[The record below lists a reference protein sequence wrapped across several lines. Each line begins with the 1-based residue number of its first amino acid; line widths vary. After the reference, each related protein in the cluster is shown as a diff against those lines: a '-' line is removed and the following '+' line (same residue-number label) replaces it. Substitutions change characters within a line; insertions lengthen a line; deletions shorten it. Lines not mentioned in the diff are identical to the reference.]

1 MLHFILIF
9 GLECCTLCDT
19 LTPQRWAKIGAG
31 MGDGDQGADAAEAQ
45 ADDPAWEEA
54 CRREE
59 AIRGLLRRHPK
70 RLTYAA
76 VDDVASELGV
86 SRITV
91 YRLVRSFRAGGTVT
105 SVMPR
110 SRGRPRGFHTLDG
123 KREALIRQA
132 LNDFYLKRT
141 KPPFARLVHEVQT
154 RCLQDGLPPP
164 NWRTIKRRLLDVDV
178 RTRARRRGEKD
189 VMKETEAT
197 PGSYAASRPLEV
209 VQIDHTKV
217 DVIVV
222 DEETGKPGGRPW
234 LTLAMDV
241 FTRMVTGFHL
251 SMDAPSRLSTGLC
264 LLHAVYDKTAWLLGR
279 DVDAAWPIAGLPEA
293 LHADNGADFRSRAF
307 VRACRDAGIRTIWR
321 KPGTPH
327 YGGHIERLIGTQMG
341 AVHLLPGT
349 TFGDPEERAD
359 YDSAREA
366 KLTLRELERFVAWE
380 IAGRYHQVV
389 HSALHRPPVAV
400 WREHEGA
407 TPLRLPADRMRF
419 WVSFLPEQERTLRP
433 DGIHLHGLRYWSP
446 ALAADVGRRDDKLL
460 VKYDPRDL
468 SRVFVRRPT
477 GAFVEARYSDVT
489 LPAISLSEAKA
500 ASRALRA
507 KGRREVDT
515 AAVVRAAVAQRAI
528 VEDAVRRSRP
538 SRRPDTDRAS
548 PLGGGAPDALRG
560 VDSRTPVSSVEGE

>member
-1 MLHFILIF
+1 MSAD
-9 GLECCTLCDT
+9 E
-19 LTPQRWAKIGAG
+19 
-31 MGDGDQGADAAEAQ
+31 GADG
-45 ADDPAWEEA
+45 ADVQDDEPDWEEA
-54 CRREE
+54 CRRED
-59 AIRGLLRRHPK
+59 AIRALLRRHPE
-70 RLTYAA
+70 RLTHAS
-76 VDDVASELGV
+76 VDEVAGQLGL
-86 SRITV
+86 SRASL
-91 YRLVRSFRAGGTVT
+91 YRLIRRFRADSTVT
-105 SVMPR
+105 ALMP
-110 SRGRPRGFHTLDG
+110 SPEGRPKGLRLLDA
-123 KREALIRQA
+123 KREAVIRQA
-132 LNDFYLKRT
+132 LNEFYLKPT
-141 KPPFARLVHEVQT
+141 KPPFARLVHEVRV
-154 RCLQDGLPPP
+154 RCHQEGLEPP
-164 NWRTIKRRLLDVDV
+164 NWRTIRRRMIEIDP
-178 RTRARRRGEKD
+178 RTRAKRRGDAAVLKA
-189 VMKETEAT
+189 TEAT
-197 PGSYAASRPLEV
+197 PGSYTASKPLEV

-217 DVIVV
+217 DVIVL
-222 DEETGKPGGRPW
+222 DDETGEPRGRPW

-251 SMDAPSRLSTGLC
+251 GMDAPSRLSISLC
-264 LLHAVYDKTAWLLGR
+264 LLHATHDKTAWLR
-279 DVDAAWPIAGLPEA
+279 EREIDATWPVAGLPEA

-389 HSALHRPPVAV
+389 HSALRRPPVAV

-477 GAFVEARYSDVT
+477 GAFVEARYCDVT

-528 VEDAVRRSRP
+528 VKDAARRSRP

-548 PLGGGAPDALRG
+548 PLGGGAPDTLRG
-560 VDSRTPVSSVEGE
+560 VDTRTPVSSVEGE

>member
-1 MLHFILIF
+1 MS
-9 GLECCTLCDT
+9 
-19 LTPQRWAKIGAG
+19 
-31 MGDGDQGADAAEAQ
+31 ADEE
-45 ADDPAWEEA
+45 ADDAGVGNDEPDWEEA
-54 CRREE
+54 CRRED
-59 AIRGLLRRHPK
+59 AIRDLLRRHPE
-70 RLTYAA
+70 RLTHAA
-76 VDDVASELGV
+76 VDDVAGRLGM
-86 SRITV
+86 SRASL
-91 YRLVRSFRAGGTVT
+91 YRLIRRFRAGSTVT
-105 SVMPR
+105 ALMP
-110 SRGRPRGFHTLDG
+110 SPEGRPKGLRLLDA
-123 KREALIRQA
+123 KREAVIRQA
-132 LNDFYLKRT
+132 VNEFYLKPT
-141 KPPFARLVHEVQT
+141 KPPFARLVHEVRV
-154 RCLQDGLPPP
+154 RCHQESLEPP
-164 NWRTIKRRLLDVDV
+164 NWRTIRRRMIEIDP
-178 RTRARRRGEKD
+178 RTRAKRRGDAAVLKA
-189 VMKETEAT
+189 TEAT
-197 PGSYAASRPLEV
+197 PGSYTASKPLEV

-217 DVIVV
+217 DVIVLD
-222 DEETGKPGGRPW
+222 DEIGEPRGRPW

-251 SMDAPSRLSTGLC
+251 SMDAPSRLSISLC
-264 LLHAVYDKTAWLLGR
+264 LLHATYDKTAWLR
-279 DVDAAWPIAGLPEA
+279 EREIDATWPVAGLPEA

-366 KLTLRELERFVAWE
+366 KLTLRELDRFVAWE

-389 HSALHRPPVAV
+389 HSALRRPPVAV

-477 GAFVEARYSDVT
+477 GAFVEARYCDVT
-489 LPAISLSEAKA
+489 LPAVSLSEAKA

-528 VEDAVRRSRP
+528 VKDAVRRSRP

-548 PLGGGAPDALRG
+548 PLGGGAPDMLRG